1 MESRAVHHHDGAISL
16 DLHLQTPSLPVADIA
31 VARDEASFACDY
43 CDRRFFSRKA
53 LGGHQNTHRLGRA
66 FVRRDVAATPA
77 VAPPVVAHW
86 LHARHEQVWR
96 AYLASAAVTSAWHTR
111 DHDDGEA
118 AAAPELDL
126 SLKL

>member
-1 MESRAVHHHDGAISL
+1 MESTAAHHDGGISL
-16 DLHLQTPSLPVADIA
+16 DLRLQTPSPPAADIDCRIA
-31 VARDEASFACDY
+31 VAIAREEASFTCDY
-43 CDRRFFSRKA
+43 CNFSRKA
-53 LGGHQNTHRLGRA
+53 LGGHQNAHRQ
-66 FVRRDVAATPA
+66 RRDAAATPA

-86 LHARHEQVWR
+86 LHARRKHLWR

-118 AAAPELDL
+118 AAALELDL